1 MIIHTFQCKIYF
13 QNQGDYL
20 CVKVDRHT
28 KTKKP
33 SSCNLEIFRLREKDI
48 PVEVVEPK
56 DTVID
61 FAWEPKGE
69 RFVLIATNDPNYGS
83 GQVGVP
89 IKTDVSFYQL
99 DRSKNDFRL
108 LSELLCGSS

>member
-1 MIIHTFQCKIYF
+1 
-13 QNQGDYL
+13 
-20 CVKVDRHT
+20 
-28 KTKKP
+28 
-33 SSCNLEIFRLREKDI
+33 
-48 PVEVVEPK
+48 VVEPK

-108 LSELLCGSS
+108 LSELLRGSS